1 MKQLKAI
8 LILSLLTMFIFSC
21 SEEPEEPLLINK
33 ISQVGAN
40 PFSVPSMQKA
50 MRVLEGS
57 SHYAAAGSP
66 TLNPRVTHYYVVFS
80 PRNNEELDLIAK
92 SGEVELFEEPLDVS
106 FLGEDRAMFEY
117 NLASL
122 GQDSPG
128 HQFTT
133 VRKEFNFPNVDYQII
148 AEIYLPFED
157 LHLLTETDTR
167 GSAAG
172 MTNMLPCDQY
182 MMAQEWENQ
191 ALMDNGYEDF
201 IEVDECDDQGGG
213 GGSGGGSSNPYPAN
227 QWGRMRIYDN
237 TPGVQRLIPIS
248 GVRVTTTRFLSWK
261 RSDTNAE
268 GYYKVN
274 SPHHEKKSQYHI
286 KWEDDDFRII
296 AHDGG
301 QAKLE
306 GPDQTG
312 PWSFDIQDNSKAQWY
327 GTAFSAAKQYYDG
340 ERYGLAKPQN
350 GNLFRTTIKVR
361 DNNCTSRYAPH
372 ADIPVAG
379 ALFFNDIKVCVS
391 NRKKLNISRIYGN
404 TIHELTHSAHFK
416 ARPGNF
422 SEEIL
427 LRPSGRRVLESWADG
442 VEWWFTINKYQE
454 LSGST
459 DWGTYGFGNSSLLN
473 SQFKTIDNSRL
484 DEDGKRIE
492 SDAIYTSLV
501 IDLVDEYNQRT
512 STGDQS
518 RPMDRVSG
526 YTINQIENALYNS
539 GGVSLFTNWKHNLIN
554 MFSNPTE
561 QFLHEYFA
569 NWDELN

>member
-80 PRNNEELDLIAK
+80 PQNNEELDLIAK

-157 LHLLTETDTR
+157 LHLLTGTDTR

-172 MTNMLPCDQY
+172 MANMLPCDQY

-213 GGSGGGSSNPYPAN
+213 GGSGGGGSSNPYPAN

-312 PWSFDIQDNSKAQWY
+312 PWSFDIGDNTKAQWY

-361 DNNCTSRYAPH
+361 DNDCTSRYAPH
-372 ADIPVAG
+372 ADIPVVG
-379 ALFFNDIKVCVS
+379 ALFFNDIKVCVVDYKS
-391 NRKKLNISRIYGN
+391 NMSRLYGV
-404 TIHELTHSAHFK
+404 TVHELTHSAHFK
-416 ARPGNF
+416 TRPGNF

-427 LRPSGRRVLESWADG
+427 FRPGNRRVLESWAEG
-442 VEWWFTINKYQE
+442 VEWWFAINKYRT
-454 LSGST
+454 LSGNPN
-459 DWGTYGFGNSSLLN
+459 WGYNNSINPNSLLITN
-473 SQFKTIDNSRL
+473 YQERRTDASRSENDL
-484 DEDGKRIE
+484 
-492 SDAIYTSLV
+492 IYTSIVVDL
-501 IDLVDEYNQRT
+501 IDNFNQQVEWNDSQNRPN
-512 STGDQS
+512 DQ
-518 RPMDRVSG
+518 VSG
-526 YTINQIENALYNS
+526 YTIQQIEEALYTD
-539 GGVSLFTNWKHNLIN
+539 GGISLFSNWENHLRIL
-554 MFSNPTE
+554 FENPTE
-561 QFLHEYFA
+561 GFL
-569 NWDELN
+569 DELFDSWN

>member
-8 LILSLLTMFIFSC
+8 LILPLLTMFIFSC

-80 PRNNEELDLIAK
+80 PQNNEELDLIAK

-106 FLGEDRAMFEY
+106 FLGEDRAIFEY

-157 LHLLTETDTR
+157 LHLLTGTDTR

-172 MTNMLPCDQY
+172 MANMLPCDQY

-213 GGSGGGSSNPYPAN
+213 GGSGGGGSSNPYPAN

-312 PWSFDIQDNSKAQWY
+312 PWSFDIGDNTKAQWY

-361 DNNCTSRYAPH
+361 DNDCTSRYAPH
-372 ADIPVAG
+372 ADIPVVG
-379 ALFFNDIKVCVS
+379 ALFFNDIKVCVVDYKS
-391 NRKKLNISRIYGN
+391 NMSRLYGV
-404 TIHELTHSAHFK
+404 TVHELTHSAHFK
-416 ARPGNF
+416 TRPGNF

-427 LRPSGRRVLESWADG
+427 FRPGNRRVLESWAEG
-442 VEWWFTINKYQE
+442 VEWWFAINKYRT
-454 LSGST
+454 LSGNPN
-459 DWGTYGFGNSSLLN
+459 WGYNNSINPNSLLITN
-473 SQFKTIDNSRL
+473 YQERRTDASRSENDL
-484 DEDGKRIE
+484 
-492 SDAIYTSLV
+492 IYTSIVVDL
-501 IDLVDEYNQRT
+501 IDNFNQQVEWNDSQNRPN
-512 STGDQS
+512 DQ
-518 RPMDRVSG
+518 VSG
-526 YTINQIENALYNS
+526 YTIQQIEEALYTD
-539 GGVSLFTNWKHNLIN
+539 GGISLFSNWENHLRIL
-554 MFSNPTE
+554 FENPTE
-561 QFLHEYFA
+561 GFL
-569 NWDELN
+569 DELFDSWN